1 MKGAHHEVKLQGR
14 AQQDMTQVKVLLE
27 GEIVHSDKARDD
39 LSYGSKSA
47 KGPGE
52 RG

>member
-1 MKGAHHEVKLQGR
+1 VKLQGR
-14 AQQDMTQVKVLLE
+14 AQRDMTWVKVLLE

-39 LSYGSKSA
+39 LSHGGKSV